1 MRGPR
6 EVKAEVSDGAG
17 AGFGFMA
24 GAGGGMALAG
34 ATGAVFDELA
44 RLARLAGR
52 RLADDLRGR
61 FSFKKRWQNFITETS
76 DVGMPFWVSKSLM
89 ER

>member
-6 EVKAEVSDGAG
+6 DVKAEVSAGAG
-17 AGFGFMA
+17 AGFGVMA
-24 GAGGGMALAG
+24 GVGEAE

-44 RLARLAGR
+44 RLTRFAGR
-52 RLADDLRGR
+52 WLADDLRGR
-61 FSFKKRWQNFITETS
+61 FSFKKRWQNFMTETS
-76 DVGMPFWVSKSLM
+76 DVGIPFWVSKSLM

>member
-1 MRGPR
+1 M
-6 EVKAEVSDGAG
+6 KAEVSAGAG

-24 GAGGGMALAG
+24 GVDGIVALAG
-34 ATGAVFDELA
+34 TTGAAFGELA
-44 RLARLAGR
+44 RLALFDGG

-61 FSFKKRWQNFITETS
+61 FSSKKRWQNFITETS